1 MIVKSMVVAMLLF
14 FGSLDIAAAQTSGA
28 PVALGGST
36 QGNGSGQPNES
47 GAVNKHYFLLD
58 GTTFT
63 RLAVQELAAS
73 SYLIAQEGSVWSTSF
88 RERLI

>member
-73 SYLIAQEGSVWSTSF
+73 STLLPRRAAFGQLPFVKD
-88 RERLI
+88 